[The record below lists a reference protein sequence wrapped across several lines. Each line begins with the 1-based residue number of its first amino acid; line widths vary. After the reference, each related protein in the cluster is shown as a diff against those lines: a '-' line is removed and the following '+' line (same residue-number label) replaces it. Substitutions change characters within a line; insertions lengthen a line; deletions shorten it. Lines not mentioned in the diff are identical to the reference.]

1 MSASSHINTLM
12 DFFGNPNIIE
22 IPGPIAIVI
31 TIHLNHPD
39 GDILVFMTEICTRIE
54 FELGRYKE
62 TSNFL
67 ILPLYSA
74 LPAESHSRIIEKI
87 SAPASCDKIARKII
101 VSTNLAETSLTIDGV
116 AYVVDTGFCKQKIFN
131 PELGSEVLASVP
143 ISKSAAIQ
151 RNIKRN
157 VAEFDFIHTPPP
169 YSLMLA
175 LQELTLIK
183 AKDTQ
188 GIITETEKKLSTF
201 PLEPQLSAILL
212 KSCSLNCQKEINKI
226 IAMLCTDV
234 MCFVTPFDSK
244 KEAEACRSTYM
255 SPDGDHLTLLNVF
268 DDFIANAMD
277 Q

>member
-1 MSASSHINTLM
+1 MEHPEIQISELSS
-12 DFFGNPNIIE
+12 
-22 IPGPIAIVI
+22 
-31 TIHLNHPD
+31 
-39 GDILVFMTEICTRIE
+39 LV
-54 FELGRYKE
+54 L
-62 TSNFL
+62 FL
-67 ILPLYSA
+67 
-74 LPAESHSRIIEKI
+74 K
-87 SAPASCDKIARKII
+87 
-101 VSTNLAETSLTIDGV
+101 
-116 AYVVDTGFCKQKIFN
+116 
-131 PELGSEVLASVP
+131 
-143 ISKSAAIQ
+143 
-151 RNIKRN
+151 NIKRN

-277 Q
+277 QQSAVYSHFINYAALSKAYKIYRQLDRIALNIK